1 MTLRVLVIS
10 SGHSERS
17 KPEASQQSVSHACDL
32 YSRLGIT
39 INYGQYSVEGKK
51 DLNQDVQF
59 ACSENLKDN
68 TKAWAFP
75 GGPSIIRLSFFF
87 FLEV

>member
-1 MTLRVLVIS
+1 MFYQPDSFYSAFGMTLRVLVIS

-68 TKAWAFP
+68 TKA
-75 GGPSIIRLSFFF
+75 
-87 FLEV
+87 